1 MMQTTRRRPASHDIV
16 VKSLVTMRRKRDSTA
31 ESAFMTRAEG
41 IWGRLR
47 RTFELYVDSDAE
59 SARIRAEHLDQLV
72 RLTPALMAA
81 NLLAGG
87 LVCLAVGRAGGAW
100 LAGWL
105 GLLLL
110 LSSAG
115 LYGWWTRR
123 GRKPGTVSAKGYRRG
138 SWHAALLGLCWGLAA
153 AWWFVPAAPAER
165 VLIATLV
172 TGMLGAGAF
181 ALAMLPLASLAYT
194 WLIVAGSLLALWQAG
209 DPIFLAVGALL
220 LAYAGVVS
228 LAAMALARQS
238 TALLRARFSHARQ
251 QQVVSL
257 LLRDFEENA
266 SDALWETDAA
276 GHLVHRSARLSA
288 LLGLPQERLGEVRLP
303 QWFAARS
310 QQAGPLL
317 AAWALGR
324 PFRDL
329 KLQLGRGE
337 QARWWALS
345 AKPIAA
351 ADGTTGGGWRGVIAD
366 ITEAQRFENQLRLQA
381 EQDALTGLANR
392 RNLMNA
398 AQAAMAL
405 GQPGWLLSIDLDHF
419 KVINDSSGHTTGDE
433 VLRVVAGRLLSLV
446 EEGDL
451 VGRLGGD
458 EFAML
463 RLGTSPRRAPQAMA
477 ALIIDRL
484 SEPIEVGPKRLH
496 VGASVGLA
504 RLDPGVANVEDLMVN
519 ADLAL
524 YDAKRSGR
532 GRSVVY
538 ASSLGAASRRMHTV
552 EQALRE
558 GLAQGQFELHFQ
570 PKVDS
575 QTLQALG
582 VEALMRWEH
591 PTLGSISPGEFIP
604 AAERCGL
611 IHELGALALKQA
623 CLAAREL
630 PGLNVAVNVSPLQLM
645 EPGFVESVERVLV
658 RAGVGPSL
666 LHLEVTESL
675 MLEDAQAA
683 LRRLHALRE
692 LGVHVALDDF
702 GTGFSSLA
710 YLRAFPFH
718 TLKID
723 RSFVRSLTEHADA
736 RAIVNTIVQMARVL
750 GMRTVAEG
758 VETER
763 ELAIIRTIRCDEVQG
778 YLVARPMPLPKLRDW
793 LAGRPLTGPVDDVD
807 SRILPWRLTQYS
819 PPTTMF
825 STEL

>member
-1 MMQTTRRRPASHDIV
+1 M
-16 VKSLVTMRRKRDSTA
+16 
-31 ESAFMTRAEG
+31 
-41 IWGRLR
+41 
-47 RTFELYVDSDAE
+47 
-59 SARIRAEHLDQLV
+59 
-72 RLTPALMAA
+72 
-81 NLLAGG
+81 AGG
-87 LVCLAVGRAGGAW
+87 LLWLAVGPIGGVW
-100 LAGWL
+100 QWGWL
-105 GLLLL
+105 GLLVLL
-110 LSSAG
+110 VATG
-115 LYGWWTRR
+115 LVAWWTQRHR
-123 GRKPGTVSAKGYRRG
+123 NGGTVSRQGYLRG

-153 AWWFVPAAPAER
+153 AWWFVPAGPAER

-194 WLIVAGSLLALWQAG
+194 GLIVAGSLVALWRMQE
-209 DPIFLAVGALL
+209 PIFLAVAALL
-220 LAYAGVVS
+220 LTYASIVS

-238 TALLRARFSHARQ
+238 TALLRARFSHERQ

-276 GHLVHRSARLSA
+276 GHLVHRSARLAS
-288 LLGLPQERLGEVRLP
+288 LLGTTQERLGEVRLP

-310 QQAGPLL
+310 RDAGPLL

-351 ADGTTGGGWRGVIAD
+351 ADGTPAGAWRGVIAD
-366 ITEAQRFENQLRLQA
+366 ITEAQRFENQLRMQA

-398 AQAAMAL
+398 AQAAMSL
-405 GQPGWLLSIDLDHF
+405 GRPGWLLSIDLDHF
-419 KVINDSSGHTTGDE
+419 KVINDGSGHSTGDE
-433 VLRVVAGRLLSLV
+433 VLRVVAGRLLALV

-463 RLGTSPRRAPQAMA
+463 RLGESPRRAPQAMA
-477 ALIIDRL
+477 ALIIDKL
-484 SEPIEVGPKRLH
+484 SEPILVGAKRLH

-504 RLDPGVANVEDLMVN
+504 RLDPSVANVEDLMVN

-524 YDAKRSGR
+524 YDAKRAGR

-558 GLAQGQFELHFQ
+558 GLAHGQFELHFQ
-570 PKVDS
+570 PKVDARS
-575 QTLQALG
+575 LRAQG
-582 VEALMRWEH
+582 VEALMRWDH
-591 PTLGSISPGEFIP
+591 PALGSISPGEFIP

-611 IHELGALALKQA
+611 IHELGALALQQA
-623 CLAAREL
+623 CMAARAL
-630 PGLNVAVNVSPLQLM
+630 PGLSVAVNVSPLQLM
-645 EPGFVESVERVLV
+645 EPGFVEHVERVLV

-683 LRRLHALRE
+683 LKRLHALRE
-692 LGVHVALDDF
+692 LGVQVALDDF

-736 RAIVNTIVQMARVL
+736 RAIVNTIVQMAGVL

-778 YLVARPMPLPKLRDW
+778 YLVARPMTLLKLRDW
-793 LAGRPLTGPVDDVD
+793 LAGRPITGPMDAVD
-807 SRILPWRLTQYS
+807 SRVLPWRLTQPS
-819 PPTTMF
+819 LPMTRF
-825 STEL
+825 GGDA

>member
-1 MMQTTRRRPASHDIV
+1 
-16 VKSLVTMRRKRDSTA
+16 
-31 ESAFMTRAEG
+31 MTRAEG
-41 IWGRLR
+41 IWERMR
-47 RTFELYVDSDAE
+47 RTFELYVDGDVE
-59 SARIRAEHLDQLV
+59 SARIRAEHLGQLS
-72 RLTPALMAA
+72 RLTPLLMAA
-81 NLLAGG
+81 NVMAGG
-87 LVCLAVGRAGGAW
+87 LVWLAVRHVGGV
-100 LAGWL
+100 LLVGWL
-105 GLLLL
+105 VLLLL
-110 LSSAG
+110 LATAG
-115 LYGWWTRR
+115 MAGWWARR
-123 GRKPGTVSAKGYRRG
+123 GRTDGMASAKGYRRG
-138 SWHAALLGLCWGLAA
+138 SWHAGALGACWGLAA
-153 AWWFVPAAPAER
+153 ALWFTPVAPAER

-181 ALAMLPLASLAYT
+181 ALAMLPLASLVYS
-194 WLIVAGSLLALWQAG
+194 WLIVAGALVALWRAG
-209 DPIFLAVGALL
+209 DPIFVAVAVLL
-220 LAYAGVVS
+220 LSYASVVS

-238 TALLRARFSHARQ
+238 TSLLRARFLQARQ

-276 GHLVHRSARLSA
+276 GHLVHRSPRLASLMGVA
-288 LLGLPQERLGEVRLP
+288 DDGLGNVKLP
-303 QWFAARS
+303 QWFASRS

-324 PFRDL
+324 PFRDI

-337 QARWWALS
+337 HARWWALS

-351 ADGTTGGGWRGVIAD
+351 ADGSAGGGWRGVIAD
-366 ITEAQRFENQLRLQA
+366 ITEAQRFENQLRMQA

-392 RNLMNA
+392 RSLMNA

-405 GQPGWLLSIDLDHF
+405 GRPGWLLSIDLDHF
-419 KVINDSSGHTTGDE
+419 KGVNDSSGHSAGDE
-433 VLRVVAGRLLSLV
+433 VLRVVAGRLLALV

-463 RLGTSPRRAPQAMA
+463 RLGESPQRAPQAMA

-484 SEPIEVGPKRLH
+484 SQPIEMGAKRVH
-496 VGASVGLA
+496 VGASIGLA
-504 RLDPGVANVEDLMVN
+504 RLDAGVANVEDLMVN

-538 ASSLGAASRRMHTV
+538 ASSLGAASRRMNTV

-558 GLAQGQFELHFQ
+558 GLEQRQFELHFQ
-570 PKVDS
+570 PKVDA
-575 QTLQALG
+575 QTLGALG

-591 PTLGSISPGEFIP
+591 PVLGSISPGEFIP

-611 IHELGALALKQA
+611 IHELGALALHHA
-623 CLAAREL
+623 CLAVREL
-630 PGLNVAVNVSPLQLM
+630 PGLSVAVNVSPLQLM
-645 EPGFVESVERVLV
+645 EPGFVDSVQRVLS
-658 RAGVGPSL
+658 RAGLQPSL

-675 MLEDAQAA
+675 MLEDAQGA

-692 LGVHVALDDF
+692 LGVQVALDDF

-736 RAIVNTIVQMARVL
+736 RAIVKTIVRMAGVL

-763 ELAIIRTIRCDEVQG
+763 ELAIIRDIRCDEVQG

-793 LAGRPLTGPVDDVD
+793 LAGRPVTGPVDDVD
-807 SRILPWRLTQYS
+807 SRIMPWRLTQLGARS
-819 PPTTMF
+819 TMF
-825 STEL
+825 GSDF

>member
-1 MMQTTRRRPASHDIV
+1 VRDRV
-16 VKSLVTMRRKRDSTA
+16 VKSIATIRRRQIIAA

-47 RTFELYVDSDAE
+47 RTFELYVEGDEE
-59 SARIRAEHLDQLV
+59 SARIRAEHLGQLT
-72 RLTPALMAA
+72 RLTPLLMAA
-81 NLLAGG
+81 NLIAGG
-87 LVCLAVGRAGGAW
+87 LVWLAVGRAGGAW

-105 GLLLL
+105 CMLLLL
-110 LSSAG
+110 AALSLAG
-115 LYGWWTRR
+115 LWAGR
-123 GRKPGTVSAKGYRRG
+123 GQAAGKASIKAYRRG
-138 SWHAALLGLCWGLAA
+138 TWHAALLGLCWGLAA
-153 AWWFVPAAPAER
+153 AWWFAPAAPAER

-181 ALAMLPLASLAYT
+181 ALAMLPWASLAYT
-194 WLIVAGSLLALWQAG
+194 WLIVAGALVALWRAG
-209 DPIFLAVGALL
+209 DPIFLALGVLL
-220 LAYAGVVS
+220 LSYGIVVS
-228 LAAMALARQS
+228 MAAMALARQS

-276 GHLVHRSARLSA
+276 GHVVHRSARLAS
-288 LLGLPQERLGEVRLP
+288 LLGTPENRLGEVKLP

-310 QQAGPLL
+310 QHAGPLL

-324 PFRDL
+324 PFRDV
-329 KLQLGRGE
+329 KLQLGRGD

-345 AKPIAA
+345 AKPISVPDGAA
-351 ADGTTGGGWRGVIAD
+351 AGGWRGVIAD
-366 ITEAQRFENQLRLQA
+366 ITEAQRFENQLRMQA

-392 RNLMNA
+392 RSLMNA
-398 AQAAMAL
+398 AQAAMEL
-405 GQPGWLLSIDLDHF
+405 GRPGWLLSIDLDHF
-419 KVINDSSGHTTGDE
+419 KVVNDSSGHSTGDE
-433 VLRVVAGRLLSLV
+433 VLRAVAGRLVALA

-463 RLGTSPRRAPQAMA
+463 RLGESPRRAPQAMA
-477 ALIIDRL
+477 ALIIDKL
-484 SEPIEVGPKRLH
+484 SEPVEVGPKRLH

-504 RLDPGVANVEDLMVN
+504 RLDPGLANVEDLMVN

-538 ASSLGAASRRMHTV
+538 ASSLGAASRRMHIV

-558 GLAQGQFELHFQ
+558 GLGQGQFELHFQ
-570 PKVDS
+570 PKVDAQS
-575 QTLQALG
+575 LRPLG

-591 PTLGSISPGEFIP
+591 PVLGSISPGEFIP

-611 IHELGALALKQA
+611 IHELGALALQQA
-623 CLAAREL
+623 CVAARGL
-630 PGLNVAVNVSPLQLM
+630 PGLSVAVNVSPLQLM
-645 EPGFVESVERVLV
+645 EPGFVDRVERVLV
-658 RAGVGPSL
+658 RAGLGPSL

-675 MLEDAQAA
+675 MLEDAQGA

-692 LGVHVALDDF
+692 LGVQVALDDF

-723 RSFVRSLTEHADA
+723 RSFVRALSEHNDA
-736 RAIVNTIVQMARVL
+736 RAIVSTIVQMAGVL

-763 ELAIIRTIRCDEVQG
+763 ELAIVREICCDEVQG
-778 YLVARPMPLPKLRDW
+778 YFVARPMPLPKLKDW
-793 LAGRPLTGPVDDVD
+793 LAGRPITGPVDDVD
-807 SRILPWRLTQYS
+807 SRIMPWRVTQFT
-819 PPTTMF
+819 PRTTMF
-825 STEL
+825 GTEL

>member
-1 MMQTTRRRPASHDIV
+1 MAPVDGM
-16 VKSLVTMRRKRDSTA
+16 A
-31 ESAFMTRAEG
+31 E
-41 IWGRLR
+41 RLR
-47 RTFELYVDSDAE
+47 RTFELYVDSDVE
-59 SARIRAEHLDQLV
+59 SARIRAEHLGQLV
-72 RLTPALMAA
+72 RLTPLLMAA
-81 NLLAGG
+81 NLIAGA
-87 LVCLAVGRAGGAW
+87 LVWIAVGRSGGWW
-100 LAGWL
+100 LVLWL
-105 GLLLL
+105 GVLAAVAAL
-110 LSSAG
+110 G
-115 LYGWWTRR
+115 LAGWWTRR
-123 GRKPGTVSAKGYRRG
+123 RRPATQVSARAFRRG
-138 SWHAALLGLCWGLAA
+138 TWHAALLGLCWGAA
-153 AWWFVPAAPAER
+153 AALWFAPAPPAER

-181 ALAMLPLASLAYT
+181 ALAMLPRASLAYT
-194 WLIVAGSLLALWQAG
+194 WLIVAGALVALWRG
-209 DPIFLAVGALL
+209 GGPIFGAIAVLL
-220 LAYAGVVS
+220 LSYAAVVS

-238 TALLRARFSHARQ
+238 TALLRARFQHARQ

-257 LLRDFEENA
+257 LLRDFEENS
-266 SDALWETDAA
+266 SDALWETDA
-276 GHLVHRSARLSA
+276 GGRIVHRSVRLSH
-288 LLGLPQERLGEVRLP
+288 LLGMAEDRLGEVKLP
-303 QWFAARS
+303 QWFAAHSRD
-310 QQAGPLL
+310 AGPLL
-317 AAWALGR
+317 AAWALGK

-329 KLQLGRGE
+329 KLQIGRGE
-337 QARWWALS
+337 QSRWWALS
-345 AKPIAA
+345 AKPIAS
-351 ADGTTGGGWRGVIAD
+351 ADKGGGGWRGVIAD
-366 ITEAQRFENQLRLQA
+366 VTEAQRFENQLRLQA

-392 RNLMNA
+392 RSLMNA
-398 AQAAMAL
+398 AQAAMSL
-405 GQPGWLLSIDLDHF
+405 GRPGWLLSIDLDHF
-419 KVINDSSGHTTGDE
+419 KVVNDSSGHSTGDE
-433 VLRVVAGRLLSLV
+433 VLRAVAGRLLSV
-446 EEGDL
+446 AEEGDL

-463 RLGTSPRRAPQAMA
+463 RLGTAPTQAPQAMA
-477 ALIIDRL
+477 ALIIDKL
-484 SEPIEVGPKRLH
+484 SEPIEVGPKRVH

-504 RLDPGVANVEDLMVN
+504 RLDASVANVEDLMVN

-532 GRSVVY
+532 GRLVVY
-538 ASSLGAASRRMHTV
+538 ASSLGAASRRMNTV

-570 PKVDS
+570 PKVDA

-591 PTLGSISPGEFIP
+591 PALGSISPGEFIP

-611 IHELGALALKQA
+611 IHELGALALEQA
-623 CLAAREL
+623 CQAARGL
-630 PGLNVAVNVSPLQLM
+630 PGLSVAVNVSPLQLM
-645 EPGFVESVERVLV
+645 EPQFVE
-658 RAGVGPSL
+658 GVQRILSRSGVAPSL

-692 LGVHVALDDF
+692 LGVQVALDDF

-736 RAIVNTIVQMARVL
+736 RAIVNTIVQMAGVL

-763 ELAIIRTIRCDEVQG
+763 ELAVIRAIRCDEVQG
-778 YLVARPMPLPKLRDW
+778 YLVARPMALAKLKDW
-793 LAGRPLTGPVDDVD
+793 LAGRPVTGPVDEID
-807 SRILPWRLTQYS
+807 SRILPWRMTQLS

-825 STEL
+825 GGDL

>member
-1 MMQTTRRRPASHDIV
+1 
-16 VKSLVTMRRKRDSTA
+16 
-31 ESAFMTRAEG
+31 MTHAEG
-41 IWGRLR
+41 IWDRLR
-47 RTFELYVDSDAE
+47 RTFELYADGDAE
-59 SARIRAEHLDQLV
+59 SARIRGEHLGQLV
-72 RLTPALMAA
+72 RLTPLLMAA
-81 NLLAGG
+81 NLVAGG
-87 LVCLAVGRAGGAW
+87 LVWLAVGRAGGFW

-105 GLLLL
+105 GLLSLL
-110 LSSAG
+110 AVLGIA
-115 LYGWWTRR
+115 GWWARR
-123 GRKPGTVSAKGYRRG
+123 HRPVGQVSSKGYRRG
-138 SWHAALLGLCWGLAA
+138 TWHAALLGLCWGLAA
-153 AWWFVPAAPAER
+153 AWWFAPASPAER

-172 TGMLGAGAF
+172 TGMLSAGAF
-181 ALAMLPLASLAYT
+181 ALAMLPWASLAYA
-194 WLIVAGSLLALWQAG
+194 WLIVAGALLALWRAG
-209 DPIFLAVGALL
+209 DPIFLAVAVLL
-220 LAYAGVVS
+220 LSYASVVS

-238 TALLRARFSHARQ
+238 TALLRARLSHARQ

-276 GHLVHRSARLSA
+276 GHLVHRSARLA
-288 LLGLPQERLGEVRLP
+288 GLLGVPQDRLGEVRLP

-310 QQAGPLL
+310 KEAGPLL

-351 ADGTTGGGWRGVIAD
+351 ADAASGGGGWRGVIAD

-392 RNLMNA
+392 RSLMNA
-398 AQAAMAL
+398 AQAAMSL
-405 GQPGWLLSIDLDHF
+405 GRPGWLLSIDLDHF
-419 KVINDSSGHTTGDE
+419 KVVNDSSGHSTGDE
-433 VLRVVAGRLLSLV
+433 VLRVVAGRLLALV

-463 RLGTSPRRAPQAMA
+463 RLGASPSRAPQAMA
-477 ALIIDRL
+477 ALIIDKL
-484 SEPIEVGPKRLH
+484 SEPIDVGPKRLH

-504 RLDPGVANVEDLMVN
+504 RLDPGIANVEDLMVN

-558 GLAQGQFELHFQ
+558 GLEHGQFELHFQ

-575 QTLQALG
+575 HSLQALG

-591 PTLGSISPGEFIP
+591 PVLGSISPGEFIP

-611 IHELGALALKQA
+611 IHELGALALHQA

-630 PGLNVAVNVSPLQLM
+630 PGLSVAVNVSPLQLM

-658 RAGVGPSL
+658 RASVGPSR

-692 LGVHVALDDF
+692 LGVQVALDDF

-723 RSFVRSLTEHADA
+723 RSFVRSLTEHTDA
-736 RAIVNTIVQMARVL
+736 RAIVNTIVQMAGVL

-763 ELAIIRTIRCDEVQG
+763 ELAVIRAIRCDEVQG
-778 YLVARPMPLPKLRDW
+778 YLVARPMPLAKLRDW
-793 LAGRPLTGPVDDVD
+793 LAGRPITGPVDDVD
-807 SRILPWRLTQYS
+807 SRVLPWRLTQLTS

-825 STEL
+825 GGDV

>member
-1 MMQTTRRRPASHDIV
+1 
-16 VKSLVTMRRKRDSTA
+16 
-31 ESAFMTRAEG
+31 MTRTEG
-41 IWGRLR
+41 VWDRLR
-47 RTFELYVDSDAE
+47 RTFELYADRDAE
-59 SARIRAEHLDQLV
+59 SARVRAEHLKQLA
-72 RLTPALMAA
+72 RLTPLLMVG
-81 NLLAGG
+81 NLIAGG
-87 LVCLAVGRAGGAW
+87 LVWLVVGRAGGLW

-105 GLLLL
+105 AVLGLV
-110 LSSAG
+110 AG
-115 LYGWWTRR
+115 MGLAGWWAGRH
-123 GRKPGTVSAKGYRRG
+123 RKPARVSAKGYRRG
-138 SWHAALLGLCWGLAA
+138 TWHAAVLGLCWGAA
-153 AWWFVPAAPAER
+153 AAMWFAPAGPAER

-172 TGMLGAGAF
+172 TGMLGAGAV
-181 ALAMLPLASLAYT
+181 ALAMLPWASLVYT
-194 WLIVAGSLLALWQAG
+194 WLIVAGSLVALWRAG
-209 DPIFLAVGALL
+209 EPIFLAVGVLL
-220 LAYAGVVS
+220 LSYATVVS
-228 LAAMALARQS
+228 FAAMALARQS
-238 TALLRARFSHARQ
+238 TALLRARFTQARQ

-276 GHLVHRSARLSA
+276 GHLVHRSARLAS
-288 LLGLPQERLGEVRLP
+288 LLGTTEERLGEVRLP

-310 QQAGPLL
+310 QAAGPVL

-345 AKPIAA
+345 AKPIAGPDGA
-351 ADGTTGGGWRGVIAD
+351 AGGGWRGVIAD
-366 ITEAQRFENQLRLQA
+366 VTEAQRFENQLRLQA

-392 RNLMNA
+392 RALMNA
-398 AQAAMAL
+398 GQAAMSL
-405 GQPGWLLSIDLDHF
+405 GRPGWLLSIDLDHF
-419 KVINDSSGHTTGDE
+419 KVVNDSSGHSAGDE
-433 VLRVVAGRLLSLV
+433 VLRVVAGRLLALA

-463 RLGTSPRRAPQAMA
+463 RLGESPVRAPQVMA
-477 ALIIDRL
+477 ALIIDKL

-504 RLDPGVANVEDLMVN
+504 RLDPGIANVEDLMVN

-538 ASSLGAASRRMHTV
+538 ASALGAASRRMHTV

-558 GLAQGQFELHFQ
+558 GLAHGQFELHFQ
-570 PKVDS
+570 PKVDAQS
-575 QTLQALG
+575 LQALG
-582 VEALMRWEH
+582 VEALLRWEH
-591 PTLGSISPGEFIP
+591 PVLGSISPGEFIP

-611 IHELGALALKQA
+611 IHELGALALQHA
-623 CLAAREL
+623 CVAARGL
-630 PGLNVAVNVSPLQLM
+630 DGLNVAVNVSPLQLM
-645 EPGFVESVERVLV
+645 EPRFVESVQRVLA
-658 RAGVGPSL
+658 RTGLAPAL
-666 LHLEVTESL
+666 LQLEVTESL

-692 LGVHVALDDF
+692 LGVQVALDDF

-736 RAIVNTIVQMARVL
+736 RAIVNTIVQMAGVL

-763 ELAIIRTIRCDEVQG
+763 ELGLIRAICCDEVQG

-793 LAGRPLTGPVDDVD
+793 LAGRPVTGPQDDID
-807 SRILPWRLTQYS
+807 SRITPWRLTQPS
-819 PPTTMF
+819 LPNTLF
-825 STEL
+825 GGDL

>member
-1 MMQTTRRRPASHDIV
+1 
-16 VKSLVTMRRKRDSTA
+16 
-31 ESAFMTRAEG
+31 MTRADSF
-41 IWGRLR
+41 WDRLR
-47 RTFELYVDSDAE
+47 RTFELYAEGDVE
-59 SARIRAEHLDQLV
+59 SARIRAEHLAQLS
-72 RLTPALMAA
+72 RLTPLLMAA
-81 NLLAGG
+81 NLISAS
-87 LVCLAVGRAGGAW
+87 LVCLAVGTAGGAW
-100 LAGWL
+100 LVGWVAGL
-105 GLLLL
+105 GLVA
-110 LSSAG
+110 AG
-115 LYGWWTRR
+115 GLWSWWKGR
-123 GRKPGTVSAKGYRRG
+123 GRRPGKVSVKGYRNG
-138 SWHAALLGLCWGLAA
+138 TWHAAVLGACWGLAA
-153 AWWFVPAAPAER
+153 ALWFAPAAAAER

-181 ALAMLPLASLAYT
+181 ALAMLPWASLVYI
-194 WLIVAGSLLALWQAG
+194 WLIVAGALVALWQAG
-209 DPIFLAVGALL
+209 GTIYLAVAVLL
-220 LAYAGVVS
+220 LSYAAVVS
-228 LAAMALARQS
+228 FAALALARQS
-238 TALLRARFSHARQ
+238 TALLRARYQHARQ

-266 SDALWETDAA
+266 SDALWETDAK
-276 GHLVHRSARLSA
+276 GHLVHRSARLAS
-288 LLGLPQERLGEVRLP
+288 LMGVPTERLGEVRLP
-303 QWFAARS
+303 QWFASRS
-310 QQAGPLL
+310 HEAGPVL

-329 KLQLGRGE
+329 KLQIGRGE
-337 QARWWALS
+337 QARWWAIS
-345 AKPIAA
+345 AKPIAI
-351 ADGTTGGGWRGVIAD
+351 GESSTGGAWRGVIAD
-366 ITEAQRFENQLRLQA
+366 ITEAQRFENQLRMQA

-392 RNLMNA
+392 RALMNA

-405 GQPGWLLSIDLDHF
+405 GRPGWLLSIDLDHF
-419 KVINDSSGHTTGDE
+419 KVVNDSSGHSAGDE
-433 VLRVVAGRLLSLV
+433 VLRVVAGRLMALA

-451 VGRLGGD
+451 IGRLGGD

-463 RLGTSPRRAPQAMA
+463 RLGETPRRAPQAMA
-477 ALIIDRL
+477 ALIIDKL

-504 RLDPGVANVEDLMVN
+504 RLDAGIANVEDLMVN

-570 PKVDS
+570 PKVDAR
-575 QTLQALG
+575 TLQALG

-611 IHELGALALKQA
+611 IHELGVLALQQA

-630 PGLNVAVNVSPLQLM
+630 SSLNVAVNVSPLQLM
-645 EPGFVESVERVLV
+645 EPAFVDSVEQILR
-658 RAGVGPSL
+658 RGGIAPQL

-675 MLEDAQAA
+675 MLEDAPAA
-683 LRRLHALRE
+683 LKRLHALRD
-692 LGVHVALDDF
+692 LGVQVALDDF

-736 RAIVNTIVQMARVL
+736 RAIVHTIVQMAGVL

-758 VETER
+758 VETDR
-763 ELAIIRTIRCDEVQG
+763 ELAVIRAIRCDEVQG

-793 LAGRPLTGPVDDVD
+793 LAGRPVTGPVDEVD
-807 SRILPWRLTQYS
+807 SRILPWRTTHLS
-819 PPTTMF
+819 APPTTMF
-825 STEL
+825 GGDV

>member
-1 MMQTTRRRPASHDIV
+1 
-16 VKSLVTMRRKRDSTA
+16 
-31 ESAFMTRAEG
+31 MTRAEG
-41 IWGRLR
+41 IGDRLR
-47 RTFELYVDSDAE
+47 RTFELYADGDVE
-59 SARIRAEHLDQLV
+59 SARIRAEHLGQLV
-72 RLTPALMAA
+72 RLTPMLMAA
-81 NLLAGG
+81 NLIAGG
-87 LVCLAVGRAGGAW
+87 LVWLAVGRAGGVW
-100 LAGWL
+100 LAAWL
-105 GLLLL
+105 GLLALL
-110 LSSAG
+110 AVLGIA
-115 LYGWWTRR
+115 GWWVGRQRVAAKVSRKGFRR
-123 GRKPGTVSAKGYRRG
+123 GTL
-138 SWHAALLGLCWGLAA
+138 HAALLGLCWGLAA
-153 AWWFVPAAPAER
+153 ALWFAPAAPAER

-181 ALAMLPLASLAYT
+181 ALAMLPWASLAYT
-194 WLIVAGSLLALWQAG
+194 WLIVAGALVALWRAG
-209 DPIFLAVGALL
+209 DPIFMAVAVLL
-220 LAYAGVVS
+220 LSYASVVS

-238 TALLRARFSHARQ
+238 GALLRARFAHARQ

-276 GHLVHRSARLSA
+276 GHLVHRSARLAS
-288 LLGLPQERLGEVRLP
+288 LLGMKQEQLAEVRLP

-310 QQAGPLL
+310 QEAGPLL
-317 AAWALGR
+317 ASWALGR

-351 ADGTTGGGWRGVIAD
+351 PDGAAGGWRGVIAD

-392 RNLMNA
+392 RSLMNA
-398 AQAAMAL
+398 AQAAMSL
-405 GQPGWLLSIDLDHF
+405 GRPGWLLSIDLDHF
-419 KVINDSSGHTTGDE
+419 KVVNDSAGHSAGDE

-463 RLGTSPRRAPQAMA
+463 RLGAAPSRAPQAMA

-504 RLDPGVANVEDLMVN
+504 RLDAGLANVEDLMVN

-538 ASSLGAASRRMHTV
+538 ATSLGAASRRMHTV

-558 GLAQGQFELHFQ
+558 GLAHGQFELHFQ
-570 PKVDS
+570 PKVDARS
-575 QTLQALG
+575 LQALG

-591 PTLGSISPGEFIP
+591 PSLGSISPGEFIP

-611 IHELGALALKQA
+611 IHELGALALQQA

-630 PGLNVAVNVSPLQLM
+630 PGLSVAVNVSPLQLM

-658 RAGVGPSL
+658 RAGMGPSR

-683 LRRLHALRE
+683 LKRLHALRE
-692 LGVHVALDDF
+692 LGVQVALDDF

-736 RAIVNTIVQMARVL
+736 RAIVNTIVQMAGVL

-793 LAGRPLTGPVDDVD
+793 LAGRPITGPVDDVD
-807 SRILPWRLTQYS
+807 SRILPWRLTQMS

-825 STEL
+825 GGDI

>member
-1 MMQTTRRRPASHDIV
+1 
-16 VKSLVTMRRKRDSTA
+16 
-31 ESAFMTRAEG
+31 MTRAG
-41 IWGRLR
+41 GSWDRLR
-47 RTFELYVDSDAE
+47 RTFELYAEGDVE
-59 SARIRAEHLDQLV
+59 SARIRAEHLTQLV
-72 RLTPALMAA
+72 RLTPVLMGA
-81 NLLAGG
+81 NLIAGG
-87 LVCLAVGRAGGAW
+87 LVWLAVGRSGGIWLFAW
-100 LAGWL
+100 LC
-105 GLLLL
+105 L
-110 LSSAG
+110 LSLVAALG
-115 LYGWWTRR
+115 IANWWTRR
-123 GRKPGTVSAKGYRRG
+123 KRPAGQTSSKAYRRG
-138 SWHAALLGLCWGLAA
+138 TWHAALLGLCWGLAA
-153 AWWFVPAAPAER
+153 AWWFAPAAPAER

-181 ALAMLPLASLAYT
+181 ALAMLPWASLTYV
-194 WLIVAGSLLALWQAG
+194 WLIVAGALLALWRAG
-209 DPIFLAVGALL
+209 DPILAAVAVLL
-220 LAYAGVVS
+220 LSYASVVS
-228 LAAMALARQS
+228 IAAMALARQS
-238 TALLRARFSHARQ
+238 TALLRARFTQARQ

-276 GHLVHRSARLSA
+276 GHLVHRSARLAS
-288 LLGLPQERLGEVRLP
+288 LLGTPEDRLGELKLP

-310 QQAGPLL
+310 QHAGPLL
-317 AAWALGR
+317 AAWAMGR
-324 PFRDL
+324 PFRDV

-345 AKPIAA
+345 AKPISAAEGAA
-351 ADGTTGGGWRGVIAD
+351 AGSGGWRGVIAD
-366 ITEAQRFENQLRLQA
+366 ITEAQRFENQLRIQA

-392 RNLMNA
+392 RSVMNA
-398 AQAAMAL
+398 AQAAMSL
-405 GQPGWLLSIDLDHF
+405 GRSGWLLSIDLDHF
-419 KVINDSSGHTTGDE
+419 KGVNDSSGHSTGDE
-433 VLRVVAGRLLSLV
+433 VLRVVAGRLLALV
-446 EEGDL
+446 AEGDI

-463 RLGTSPRRAPQAMA
+463 RLGESPVRAPQAMA
-477 ALIIDRL
+477 TLIIDKL
-484 SEPIEVGPKRLH
+484 SEPIVLGAKRLH

-504 RLDPGVANVEDLMVN
+504 RLDASVANVEDLMVN

-532 GRSVVY
+532 GRSVTY
-538 ASSLGAASRRMHTV
+538 ASSLGAASRRMNTV

-558 GLAQGQFELHFQ
+558 GLERGQFELHFQ

-575 QTLQALG
+575 HTLTPLG

-591 PTLGSISPGEFIP
+591 PLLGSISPGEFIP

-611 IHELGALALKQA
+611 IHELGALALQQA
-623 CLAAREL
+623 CVAAR
-630 PGLNVAVNVSPLQLM
+630 GLHGLSVAVNVSPLQLM
-645 EPGFVESVERVLV
+645 EPGFVDGVARILAH
-658 RAGVGPSL
+658 AGMAPSL

-683 LRRLHALRE
+683 LRRLHALRD
-692 LGVHVALDDF
+692 LGVQVALDDF

-736 RAIVNTIVQMARVL
+736 RAIVNTIVQMAGVL

-763 ELAIIRTIRCDEVQG
+763 ELAIIRQISCDEVQG
-778 YLVARPMPLPKLRDW
+778 YLVARPMPLPKLKDW
-793 LAGRPLTGPVDDVD
+793 LAGRPITGPVDDVD
-807 SRILPWRLTQYS
+807 SRILPWRLTQIE

-825 STEL
+825 GVDL

>member
-1 MMQTTRRRPASHDIV
+1 M
-16 VKSLVTMRRKRDSTA
+16 
-31 ESAFMTRAEG
+31 
-41 IWGRLR
+41 R

-59 SARIRAEHLDQLV
+59 SARIRAEHLGQLM
-72 RLTPALMAA
+72 RLTPSLMAA
-81 NLLAGG
+81 NLVAGG
-87 LVCLAVGRAGGAW
+87 LVWLAVGRAGGLL

-110 LSSAG
+110 LLAMG
-115 LYGWWTRR
+115 IAGWWTQR
-123 GRKPGTVSAKGYRRG
+123 GRVRDTASSKSYRRG

-153 AWWFVPAAPAER
+153 ALWFVPAAPAER

-181 ALAMLPLASLAYT
+181 ALAMLPVASLAYT
-194 WLIVAGSLLALWQAG
+194 WLIVAGSLVALWRSG
-209 DPIFLAVGALL
+209 EPILLAVAVLL
-220 LAYAGVVS
+220 LSYASVVS

-238 TALLRARFSHARQ
+238 TALLRARFSYARQ

-266 SDALWETDAA
+266 SDALWEADAA
-276 GHLVHRSARLSA
+276 GRLVHRSARLAS
-288 LLGLPQERLGEVRLP
+288 LLGTTEERLGDVKLP

-310 QQAGPLL
+310 QQSGPLL

-324 PFRDL
+324 PFRDI

-351 ADGTTGGGWRGVIAD
+351 ADGTGGGWRGVIAD
-366 ITEAQRFENQLRLQA
+366 ITEAQRFENQLRMHA

-398 AQAAMAL
+398 AQAAMSL
-405 GQPGWLLSIDLDHF
+405 GRSGWLLSIDLDHF
-419 KVINDSSGHTTGDE
+419 KGINDSSGHSTGDE
-433 VLRVVAGRLLSLV
+433 VLRVVAGRLLALV

-463 RLGTSPRRAPQAMA
+463 RLGESPSRAPQAMA
-477 ALIIDRL
+477 ALIIDKL
-484 SEPIEVGPKRLH
+484 SQPIEMGAKRLH

-504 RLDPGVANVEDLMVN
+504 RLDPSVANVEDLMVN

-538 ASSLGAASRRMHTV
+538 ASSLGAASRRMNTV

-558 GLAQGQFELHFQ
+558 GLEKRQFELHFQ

-575 QTLQALG
+575 QSLQALG

-591 PTLGSISPGEFIP
+591 PVLGSVSPGEFIP

-611 IHELGALALKQA
+611 IHELGALALQQA

-645 EPGFVESVERVLV
+645 EPGFIDSVERVLV

-692 LGVHVALDDF
+692 LGVQVALDDF

-736 RAIVNTIVQMARVL
+736 RAIVNTIVRMAGVL

-758 VETER
+758 IETER
-763 ELAIIRTIRCDEVQG
+763 ELAVIRAIRCDEVQG
-778 YLVARPMPLPKLRDW
+778 YLVARPMPLPKFKDW
-793 LAGRPLTGPVDDVD
+793 LAGRPLTGPVDDMD
-807 SRILPWRLTQYS
+807 SRVLPWRLTQFS

-825 STEL
+825 SAEP

>member
-1 MMQTTRRRPASHDIV
+1 MASDE
-16 VKSLVTMRRKRDSTA
+16 SGSMAREEGMRERIRQ
-31 ESAFMTRAEG
+31 
-41 IWGRLR
+41 
-47 RTFELYVDSDAE
+47 TFELYGDSDVEAG
-59 SARIRAEHLDQLV
+59 RLRAEHLGQLV
-72 RLTPALMAA
+72 RLTPVLMAA
-81 NLLAGG
+81 NLIGGG
-87 LVCLAVGRAGGAW
+87 LVWLAVGRSGGLLLSLWMGLLSLAAVVG
-100 LAGWL
+100 LAGWW
-105 GLLLL
+105 
-110 LSSAG
+110 A
-115 LYGWWTRR
+115 RR
-123 GRKPGTVSAKGYRRG
+123 RRPVAQVSARGYARG
-138 SWHAALLGLCWGLAA
+138 TWHAAVLGLCWGAAGALWFAPAA
-153 AWWFVPAAPAER
+153 AAER

-172 TGMLGAGAF
+172 TGMMGAGAF
-181 ALAMLPLASLAYT
+181 ALAMLPWASLAYT
-194 WLIVAGSLLALWQAG
+194 WLIVAGSLLALAQAG
-209 DPIFLAVGALL
+209 EPIFLAVGVLL
-220 LAYAGVVS
+220 LSYASVVS

-238 TALLRARFSHARQ
+238 TALLRARQQHARQ

-276 GHLVHRSARLSA
+276 GRVVHRSARLA
-288 LLGLPQERLGEVRLP
+288 MLLGVSEAQLREVKLP
-303 QWFAARS
+303 QWFAAHS
-310 QQAGPLL
+310 PDAGPLL
-317 AAWALGR
+317 AAWALGK

-329 KLQLGRGE
+329 KLQIGRGE
-337 QARWWALS
+337 QVRWWALS
-345 AKPIAA
+345 AKPMAA
-351 ADGTTGGGWRGVIAD
+351 ADAAPGRGWRGVIAD
-366 ITEAQRFENQLRLQA
+366 VTEAQRFENQLRLQA

-392 RNLMNA
+392 RSLMNA

-405 GQPGWLLSIDLDHF
+405 GRSGWLLSIDLDHF
-419 KVINDSSGHTTGDE
+419 KVVNDSSGHSTGDE
-433 VLRVVAGRLLSLV
+433 VLRVVAGRLLALA

-463 RLGTSPRRAPQAMA
+463 RLGPTPARAPQVMA
-477 ALIIDRL
+477 ARVIEKI

-504 RLDPGVANVEDLMVN
+504 KLDASVANVEDLMVN

-532 GRSVVY
+532 GRLVVY
-538 ASSLGAASRRMHTV
+538 ASSLGAASRRMNTV

-570 PKVDS
+570 PKVDTR
-575 QTLQALG
+575 TLRALG

-591 PTLGSISPGEFIP
+591 PVLGSISPGEFIP
-604 AAERCGL
+604 AAERSGL
-611 IHELGALALKQA
+611 IHELGALALEQA
-623 CLAAREL
+623 CRAAREL
-630 PGLNVAVNVSPLQLM
+630 PGLSVAVNVSPLQLM
-645 EPGFVESVERVLV
+645 EPHFVDGVKSLLG
-658 RAGVGPSL
+658 RAGINPAL
-666 LHLEVTESL
+666 LQLEVTESL
-675 MLEDAQAA
+675 MLEDAAAA

-692 LGVHVALDDF
+692 LGVQVALDDF

-736 RAIVNTIVQMARVL
+736 RAIVNTIVQMAGVL

-763 ELAIIRTIRCDEVQG
+763 ELAIIRAIHGDEVQG
-778 YLVARPMPLPKLRDW
+778 YLVARPMPLPKLKDW
-793 LAGRPLTGPVDDVD
+793 LAGRPVTGPVDEVD
-807 SRILPWRLTQYS
+807 SRILPWRITQFS

-825 STEL
+825 GADV

>member
-1 MMQTTRRRPASHDIV
+1 
-16 VKSLVTMRRKRDSTA
+16 MR
-31 ESAFMTRAEG
+31 RAEG
-41 IWGRLR
+41 MWSRLSK
-47 RTFELYVDSDAE
+47 TFELYADGDAE
-59 SARIRAEHLDQLV
+59 SARIRGEHLGQLV
-72 RLTPALMAA
+72 RLTPVLMLA
-81 NLLAGG
+81 NLIAGG
-87 LVCLAVGRAGGAW
+87 LVWLAVGRSGGFW
-100 LAGWL
+100 LVGWL
-105 GLLLL
+105 SL
-110 LSSAG
+110 LSLLAVLGIS
-115 LYGWWTRR
+115 GWWARR
-123 GRKPGTVSAKGYRRG
+123 KRQPGRVSSKGYRRG
-138 SWHAALLGLCWGLAA
+138 TWHAALLGLCWGLAA
-153 AWWFVPAAPAER
+153 AWWFAPAAPAER

-181 ALAMLPLASLAYT
+181 ALAMLPWASLVYA
-194 WLIVAGSLLALWQAG
+194 WLIVAGSLVALWRAG
-209 DPIFLAVGALL
+209 DPIFLAVAVLL
-220 LAYAGVVS
+220 LSYAGVVS

-238 TALLRARFSHARQ
+238 TALLRARFTHARQ

-276 GHLVHRSARLSA
+276 GRLVHRSARLAS
-288 LLGLPQERLGEVRLP
+288 LLGTPENRLGEVKLP

-310 QQAGPLL
+310 QEAGPLL
-317 AAWALGR
+317 AAWALGQ
-324 PFRDL
+324 PFRDV

-337 QARWWALS
+337 QARWWSLS
-345 AKPIAA
+345 AKPIGA
-351 ADGTTGGGWRGVIAD
+351 ADAAGGGGWRGVIAD
-366 ITEAQRFENQLRLQA
+366 ITEAQRFENQLRMQA

-392 RNLMNA
+392 RSLMNA
-398 AQAAMAL
+398 AQAAMSL
-405 GQPGWLLSIDLDHF
+405 GRPGWLLSIDLDHF
-419 KVINDSSGHTTGDE
+419 KVVNDSAGHSTGDA
-433 VLRVVAGRLLSLV
+433 VLRTVAGRLLALV
-446 EEGDL
+446 EEGDI

-463 RLGTSPRRAPQAMA
+463 RLGESPSRAPQTMA
-477 ALIIDRL
+477 ALIIDKL
-484 SEPIEVGPKRLH
+484 SEPIEVGAKRLH

-504 RLDPGVANVEDLMVN
+504 RLDSGIANVEDLMVN

-538 ASSLGAASRRMHTV
+538 ATSLGAASRRMHTV

-558 GLAQGQFELHFQ
+558 GLEHGQFELHFQ

-575 QTLQALG
+575 HSLLALG

-611 IHELGALALKQA
+611 IHELGALALQQA
-623 CLAAREL
+623 CLAARDL
-630 PGLNVAVNVSPLQLM
+630 PGLSVAVNVSALQLM
-645 EPGFVESVERVLV
+645 EPGFVDSVERVLV
-658 RAGVGPSL
+658 RAGMGPSR

-683 LRRLHALRE
+683 LKRLHALRE
-692 LGVHVALDDF
+692 LGVQMALDDF

-763 ELAIIRTIRCDEVQG
+763 ELAVIRAIRCDEV
-778 YLVARPMPLPKLRDW
+778 
-793 LAGRPLTGPVDDVD
+793 
-807 SRILPWRLTQYS
+807 
-819 PPTTMF
+819 
-825 STEL
+825 

>member
-1 MMQTTRRRPASHDIV
+1 M
-16 VKSLVTMRRKRDSTA
+16 TA
-31 ESAFMTRAEG
+31 EAGF
-41 IWGRLR
+41 WDRLR
-47 RTFELYVDSDAE
+47 GTFELYADGDSE
-59 SARIRAEHLDQLV
+59 SARIRAEHLAQLT
-72 RLTPALMAA
+72 RLTPLLMAA
-81 NLLAGG
+81 NLIGAG
-87 LVCLAVGRAGGAW
+87 LVGLAVGRAGGIW
-100 LAGWL
+100 LAAWVAAL
-105 GLLLL
+105 VIVAVFGLW
-110 LSSAG
+110 
-115 LYGWWTRR
+115 GWWASR
-123 GRKPGTVSAKGYRRG
+123 GRRPAKVSAKGFRRG
-138 SWHAALLGLCWGLAA
+138 TWHAALLGLCWGLAA
-153 AWWFVPAAPAER
+153 ALWFAPSPPAER

-181 ALAMLPLASLAYT
+181 ALAMLPRASLAYV
-194 WLIVAGSLLALWQAG
+194 WLIAAGSLFALWRAG
-209 DPIFLAVGALL
+209 EPIFMAVAALL
-220 LAYAGVVS
+220 LSYATVVS
-228 LAAMALARQS
+228 FAAMALARQS
-238 TALLRARFSHARQ
+238 TALLRARHQHARQ

-266 SDALWETDAA
+266 SDALWETDAK
-276 GHLVHRSARLSA
+276 GFLVHRSARLA
-288 LLGLPQERLGEVRLP
+288 GLMGVPVERLGEIRLP
-303 QWFAARS
+303 QWFANRS
-310 QQAGPLL
+310 HEAGPVV

-345 AKPIAA
+345 AKPITAS
-351 ADGTTGGGWRGVIAD
+351 DGSASGAWRGVIAD
-366 ITEAQRFENQLRLQA
+366 VTEAQRFENQLRMQA

-392 RNLMNA
+392 RALMNA

-405 GQPGWLLSIDLDHF
+405 GRTGWLLSIDLDHF
-419 KVINDSSGHTTGDE
+419 KVVNDSAGHSAGDE
-433 VLRVVAGRLLSLV
+433 VLRVVAGRLMALA
-446 EEGDL
+446 EDGDL

-463 RLGTSPRRAPQAMA
+463 RLSEAPRLAPQSMA
-477 ALIIDRL
+477 TLIIDKL
-484 SEPIEVGPKRLH
+484 SEPIEVGLKRLH

-504 RLDPGVANVEDLMVN
+504 RLDASTANVEDLMVN

-538 ASSLGAASRRMHTV
+538 ASSLGAASRRMNTV
-552 EQALRE
+552 EQALRD
-558 GLAQGQFELHFQ
+558 GLSQGQFELHFQ
-570 PKVDS
+570 PKVDAR
-575 QTLQALG
+575 TLQALG

-611 IHELGALALKQA
+611 IHELGALALQQA

-630 PGLNVAVNVSPLQLM
+630 SALNVAVNVSPLQLM
-645 EPGFVESVERVLV
+645 EPGFVEQVERLLR
-658 RAGVGPSL
+658 RAGIAPHL

-683 LRRLHALRE
+683 LKRLHALRE
-692 LGVHVALDDF
+692 LGVQVALDDF

-736 RAIVNTIVQMARVL
+736 RAIVNTIVQMAGVL

-763 ELAIIRTIRCDEVQG
+763 ELAVIRAIRCDEVQG
-778 YLVARPMPLPKLRDW
+778 YLVARPLPLPKLRDW
-793 LAGRPLTGPVDDVD
+793 LAGRPITGPVDEVD
-807 SRILPWRLTQYS
+807 SRIMPWRTTHLS
-819 PPTTMF
+819 APPTTMF
-825 STEL
+825 GPDV

>member
-1 MMQTTRRRPASHDIV
+1 M
-16 VKSLVTMRRKRDSTA
+16 
-31 ESAFMTRAEG
+31 
-41 IWGRLR
+41 
-47 RTFELYVDSDAE
+47 E
-59 SARIRAEHLDQLV
+59 SARIRAEHLGQLM
-72 RLTPALMAA
+72 RLTPLLMGA
-81 NLLAGG
+81 NLIAGG
-87 LVCLAVGRAGGAW
+87 LVWLAVGRAGGVWLAAW
-100 LAGWL
+100 LSLLSLLAAFGIAGWWARRKRV
-105 GLLLL
+105 GGRA
-110 LSSAG
+110 SSKA
-115 LYGWWTRR
+115 
-123 GRKPGTVSAKGYRRG
+123 YRRG
-138 SWHAALLGLCWGLAA
+138 TWHAALLGLCWGLAA
-153 AWWFVPAAPAER
+153 VLWFVPAAPAER

-181 ALAMLPLASLAYT
+181 ALAMLPWASLAYT
-194 WLIVAGSLLALWQAG
+194 WLIVAGALLALWRAG
-209 DPIFLAVGALL
+209 EPIFLAVAVLL
-220 LAYAGVVS
+220 LSYAGVVS

-238 TALLRARFSHARQ
+238 TALLRARFSHVRQ

-276 GHLVHRSARLSA
+276 GHIVHRSARLAS
-288 LLGLPQERLGEVRLP
+288 LLGTTEDRLGEVKLP

-310 QQAGPLL
+310 QQAAPLL

-324 PFRDL
+324 PFRDI
-329 KLQLGRGE
+329 KLQLGRGD

-345 AKPIAA
+345 AKPIAGA
-351 ADGTTGGGWRGVIAD
+351 AGGGWRGVIAD
-366 ITEAQRFENQLRLQA
+366 ITEAQRFENQLRMQA
-381 EQDALTGLANR
+381 EHDALTGLANR
-392 RNLMNA
+392 RSLMNA
-398 AQAAMAL
+398 AHAAMAL
-405 GQPGWLLSIDLDHF
+405 GRPGWLLSIDLDHF
-419 KVINDSSGHTTGDE
+419 KVINDSSGHSTGDE
-433 VLRVVAGRLLSLV
+433 VLRAVAGRLLALA

-463 RLGTSPRRAPQAMA
+463 RLGESPKRAPQAMA
-477 ALIIDRL
+477 ALIIDKL

-504 RLDPGVANVEDLMVN
+504 RLDPSVANVEDLMVN

-558 GLAQGQFELHFQ
+558 GLGQGQFELHFQ

-575 QTLQALG
+575 HSLRALG

-591 PTLGSISPGEFIP
+591 PVLGSVSPGEFIP

-611 IHELGALALKQA
+611 IHELGALALQQA
-623 CLAAREL
+623 CLAARDL
-630 PGLNVAVNVSPLQLM
+630 PGLSVAVNVSPLQLM
-645 EPGFVESVERVLV
+645 EPGFVDSVERVLV
-658 RAGVGPSL
+658 RAGLGPSL

-683 LRRLHALRE
+683 LRRLHALRD
-692 LGVHVALDDF
+692 LGVQVALDDF

-723 RSFVRSLTEHADA
+723 RSFVRSLSEHNDA
-736 RAIVNTIVQMARVL
+736 RAIVSTIVQMAGVL

-763 ELAIIRTIRCDEVQG
+763 ELAIVREICCDEVQG
-778 YLVARPMPLPKLRDW
+778 YLVARPMPLPKLKDW
-793 LAGRPLTGPVDDVD
+793 LAGRPVTGPVDDMD
-807 SRILPWRLTQYS
+807 SRILPWRVTQLA
-819 PPTTMF
+819 PRTTMF
-825 STEL
+825 CADL

>member
-1 MMQTTRRRPASHDIV
+1 
-16 VKSLVTMRRKRDSTA
+16 
-31 ESAFMTRAEG
+31 MTRTEG
-41 IWGRLR
+41 FWNRLR
-47 RTFELYVDSDAE
+47 RTFELYADGDVE
-59 SARIRAEHLDQLV
+59 FARIRAEHVSQLS
-72 RLTPALMAA
+72 RLTPLLMAA
-81 NLLAGG
+81 NVISAG
-87 LVCLAVGRAGGAW
+87 LVWLAVGRAGGLW
-100 LAGWL
+100 LAVWMAGI
-105 GLLLL
+105 GLVAVVALL
-110 LSSAG
+110 
-115 LYGWWTRR
+115 GWWSGWARRATKVSARGFRR
-123 GRKPGTVSAKGYRRG
+123 GTL
-138 SWHAALLGLCWGLAA
+138 HAALLGACWGVAA
-153 AWWFVPAAPAER
+153 ALWFAPAAPAER

-181 ALAMLPLASLAYT
+181 ALAMLPWASLAYV
-194 WLIVAGSLLALWQAG
+194 WLIVAGSLVALWRAG
-209 DPIFLAVGALL
+209 EPLFMAVAVLL
-220 LAYAGVVS
+220 LSYATVVS
-228 LAAMALARQS
+228 FAAMALARQS
-238 TALLRARFSHARQ
+238 TALLRARYLHARQ

-266 SDALWETDAA
+266 SDALWETDAS
-276 GHLVHRSARLSA
+276 GHLVHRSPRLAS
-288 LLGLPQERLGEVRLP
+288 LLGLPTERLGEVKLP
-303 QWFAARS
+303 QWFASRS
-310 QQAGPLL
+310 QDAGPVL
-317 AAWALGR
+317 AAWALGK

-337 QARWWALS
+337 HARWWALS
-345 AKPIAA
+345 AKPIAT
-351 ADGTTGGGWRGVIAD
+351 ADGSAGACWRGVIAD

-392 RNLMNA
+392 RALMNA

-405 GQPGWLLSIDLDHF
+405 GRPGWLLSIDLDHF
-419 KVINDSSGHTTGDE
+419 KGVNDSSGHSAGDE
-433 VLRVVAGRLLSLV
+433 VLRVVAGRLLAV
-446 EEGDL
+446 AEEGDL

-463 RLGTSPRRAPQAMA
+463 RLGEAPVRAPQAMA
-477 ALIIDRL
+477 ALIIEKL
-484 SEPIEVGPKRLH
+484 SEPVEVGPKRLH
-496 VGASVGLA
+496 VGASVGVA
-504 RLDPGVANVEDLMVN
+504 RLDAGVANVEDLMVN

-538 ASSLGAASRRMHTV
+538 ASSLGAASRRMNTV

-558 GLAQGQFELHFQ
+558 GLAHGQFELHFQ
-570 PKVDS
+570 PKVDTVS
-575 QTLQALG
+575 LQAMG

-611 IHELGALALKQA
+611 IHELGALALHQA

-630 PGLNVAVNVSPLQLM
+630 SALNVAVNVSPLQLM
-645 EPGFVESVERVLV
+645 EPGFVQSVESLLR
-658 RAGVGPSL
+658 RAGIAPGL

-683 LRRLHALRE
+683 LKRLHALRE
-692 LGVHVALDDF
+692 LGVQVALDDF

-723 RSFVRSLTEHADA
+723 RSFVRALTEHADA
-736 RAIVNTIVQMARVL
+736 RAIVNTIVQMAGVL

-763 ELAIIRTIRCDEVQG
+763 ELAVIRAIRCDEVQG
-778 YLVARPMPLPKLRDW
+778 YLVARPMPLAKLRDW
-793 LAGRPLTGPVDDVD
+793 LAGRPITGPVDDVD
-807 SRILPWRLTQYS
+807 SRITPWRTTHLQAPT
-819 PPTTMF
+819 TTMF
-825 STEL
+825 GGEV

>member
-1 MMQTTRRRPASHDIV
+1 MART
-16 VKSLVTMRRKRDSTA
+16 
-31 ESAFMTRAEG
+31 EG
-41 IWGRLR
+41 FWDRLR
-47 RTFELYVDSDAE
+47 QTFELYVDGKAE
-59 SARIRAEHLDQLV
+59 SARIRAEHLAQLT
-72 RLTPALMAA
+72 RLTPLLMAA
-81 NLLAGG
+81 NLISGG
-87 LVCLAVGRAGGAW
+87 LVRLAVGDAGGVL

-105 GLLLL
+105 VVLGAVAALGLL
-110 LSSAG
+110 
-115 LYGWWTRR
+115 GWWKRR
-123 GRKPGTVSAKGYRRG
+123 RHVAPQVSSRGYRRG
-138 SWHAALLGLCWGLAA
+138 TWHAAVLGLCWGGAA
-153 AWWFVPAAPAER
+153 ALWFAPAGPAER

-181 ALAMLPLASLAYT
+181 ALAMLPWASIVYT
-194 WLIVAGSLLALWQAG
+194 WLIVAGALVALWRAG
-209 DPIFLAVGALL
+209 DVIFLAVAVLL
-220 LAYAGVVS
+220 LSYATVVS
-228 LAAMALARQS
+228 FAAMALARQS
-238 TALLRARFSHARQ
+238 TALLRARFTQAHQ

-266 SDALWETDAA
+266 SDALWETDAE
-276 GHLVHRSARLSA
+276 GHLVHRSPRLAS
-288 LLGLPQERLGEVRLP
+288 LFGVPQERLGEVQLP
-303 QWFAARS
+303 QWFATRALAS
-310 QQAGPLL
+310 GPVV
-317 AAWALGR
+317 AAWAVSR

-329 KLQLGRGE
+329 KLQLGRGDH
-337 QARWWALS
+337 ARWWAIS
-345 AKPIAA
+345 AKPITEP
-351 ADGTTGGGWRGVIAD
+351 DGVHVGCWRGVIAD

-392 RNLMNA
+392 RALMNA

-405 GQPGWLLSIDLDHF
+405 GRAGWLLSIDLDHF
-419 KVINDSSGHTTGDE
+419 KVVNDSSGHSAGDE
-433 VLRVVAGRLLSLV
+433 VLRVVAGRLLALV

-463 RLGTSPRRAPQAMA
+463 RLGEAPVRAPQAMA
-477 ALIIDRL
+477 ALIIDKL
-484 SEPIEVGPKRLH
+484 SQPIHVGAKRLH

-504 RLDPGVANVEDLMVN
+504 RLDASVANVEDLMVN

-538 ASSLGAASRRMHTV
+538 ASSLGAASRRMHTI

-558 GLAQGQFELHFQ
+558 GLAHGQFELHFQ
-570 PKVDS
+570 PKVDARS
-575 QTLQALG
+575 LRALG

-591 PTLGSISPGEFIP
+591 PVLGSISPGEFIP

-611 IHELGALALKQA
+611 IRELGALALEHA

-630 PGLNVAVNVSPLQLM
+630 PRLSVAVNVSPLQLM
-645 EPGFVESVERVLV
+645 EPGFVKSVERMLV
-658 RAGVGPSL
+658 STGVGPSL

-675 MLEDAQAA
+675 MMEDAQAA
-683 LRRLHALRE
+683 FKRLHALRE

-723 RSFVRSLTEHADA
+723 RSFVRSLTEHSDA
-736 RAIVNTIVQMARVL
+736 RAIVNTIVQMAGVL

-763 ELAIIRTIRCDEVQG
+763 ELAIIRSIRCHEVQG
-778 YLVARPMPLPKLRDW
+778 YLVARPMSLPKLKDW
-793 LAGRPLTGPVDDVD
+793 LAGRPITGPIDDVD
-807 SRILPWRLTQYS
+807 SRITPWRRTQIS

-825 STEL
+825 GAEI